1 MPKSTDIVDADGCG
15 PHFEV
20 RALKYIRS
28 SQNCWGFWRK
38 RLEGK
43 LLRTVPHNL
52 LEWMRTT

>member
-15 PHFEV
+15 PHFEG

-52 LEWMRTT
+52 LE